1 MHDAKFSSSKRIQL
15 IYFTII
21 PSFPSLKLTPFI
33 SSLKLTPSHY
43 FLLAYSHYFL
53 LAYYSTLQ
61 CLFQS
66 TTTYPSRKDSQNIFS
81 YRFTLLHNRSRF
93 HIPFHLDST
102 SHSISISHPVLQSP
116 LNLYFQVLN
125 STSTPFFTPSNPHP
139 HPIPSS
145 HISKSPLAIPFSCN
159 YFLTSPDP
167 LTRSTSDS
175 FFKIF
180 QTILN
185 SILASK
191 HPLNPHAFPSS
202 SPHPHSKS
210 PDPPNPQFDSCFTSP
225 NIHSFH
231 MQLLSSNLRI
241 PTQSTSPSPYP
252 FPALRF
258 QILTQFYTHSLL
270 HNLKSPVIPH
280 PIPSSHLQIQL
291 NPPSISLLMLP
302 HPHSFTSK
310 ESFHSIHHPVPSSRF
325 RLFLYLQIPLNLHPT
340 PSSHLQIL
348 TQSYFDSLPNSI

>member
-93 HIPFHLDST
+93 HIPFHLDFTSSSSIPTQSIFPSPQFYIHSLLHTFKSPST
-102 SHSISISHPVLQSP
+102 S
-116 LNLYFQVLN
+116 
-125 STSTPFFTPSNPHP
+125 FFLLHTFPNPHLQFLSHAINSSHLQIPSLDP

-145 HISKSPLAIPFSCN
+145 NFSKQSSIRFLPHI
-159 YFLTSPDP
+159 
-167 LTRSTSDS
+167 
-175 FFKIF
+175 
-180 QTILN
+180 
-185 SILASK
+185 SK

-310 ESFHSIHHPVPSSRF
+310 ESFHSIHHPVPSSSF